1 MSTVSLIQTPR
12 LQFLGL
18 DGSPLA
24 GGLLYVYLPGTFT
37 PATTYQDPAG
47 AIANPSP
54 IVLDQ
59 YGAASIWG
67 TGSYRFILTDSLG
80 NQVFDQQTTAPA
92 LSTGVLL
99 VANNL
104 SDLNNAATSRTNL
117 GLGSASTVDTGTSG
131 AKIGLLNGANT
142 ISGTGTYTA
151 AQTYQS
157 DVVLTPP
164 GASFT
169 TKAGYRGAP
178 IVAKS
183 ANYTLALIDA
193 GVSLFFSAT
202 ASATIPTNASIAF
215 ELGAIVD
222 LKVDATF
229 VLTVTASG
237 GVTLRWPTGNATGN
251 RTVTGPGAITVQK
264 IKTDEWWVVG
274 GVNVS

>member
-12 LQFLGL
+12 LQFSGL

-24 GGLLYVYLPGTFT
+24 GGLLYVYMPATFT
-37 PATTYQDPAG
+37 PATTYQDPG
-47 AIANPSP
+47 GSIANPSP

-67 TGSYRFILTDSLG
+67 SGAYRFILTDSLG

-104 SDLNNAATSRTNL
+104 SDVNNVATARTNL
-117 GLGSASTVDTGTSG
+117 GLGTAAVVNTGTAG
-131 AKIGLLNGANT
+131 ATLGLLNTANT
-142 ISGTGTYTA
+142 VSGTVNYVADVSFGAKTTIYPPTA
-151 AQTYQS
+151 T
-157 DVVLTPP
+157 
-164 GASFT
+164 FT
-169 TKAGYRGAP
+169 TQAGYRGAP

-237 GVTLRWPTGNATGN
+237 GVTLRWPTGNVTGN